1 MSKVILDAAMRA
13 KLTGLT
19 EKVALYDESG
29 GLLGYY
35 LPPEPPNAFAG
46 IPVEGPFTAAELEQ
60 AFAQTDPGRP
70 LEDIL
75 RDLREGR

>member
-19 EKVALYDESG
+19 QKAELYDESG
-29 GLLGYY
+29 TLLGYY
-35 LPPEPPNAFAG
+35 VPMEQPDKFAG
-46 IPVEGPFTAAELEQ
+46 IPIEPVPTEEELNE
-60 AFAQTDPGRP
+60 AFAQTDPGRL